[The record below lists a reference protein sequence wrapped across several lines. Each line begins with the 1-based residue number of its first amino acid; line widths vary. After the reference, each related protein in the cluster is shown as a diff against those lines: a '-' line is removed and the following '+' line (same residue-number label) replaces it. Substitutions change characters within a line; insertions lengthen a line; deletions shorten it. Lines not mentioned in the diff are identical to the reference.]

1 MCYLYCTC
9 TPTRAYTRDQKQ
21 MTDQNHISLFEGKQ
35 VRYLWDEE
43 KQQYFFSVVDV
54 IQVLTDSPRPR
65 KYWNA
70 LKTKLQAEGSEVSQN
85 MGQLK
90 LPAPDGKMRLTDVA
104 TTEQLFRLI
113 QSVPSKKAEPF
124 KLWLAEVGRQRLEQ
138 LQDPELSI
146 EQAIRDYRRLGYS
159 ESWINQRIKT
169 IEVRKGLTDEWKRGG
184 MTEERD
190 YAILT
195 DIISKAWSGMTT
207 HEYKAHKGL
216 RKENLRDNMTNV
228 ELMLNGLAEAA
239 ATELSQREN
248 PQGFQAN
255 AQVAQRGG
263 NVAHVARE
271 QLEHELGRTVIS
283 DKRAVHFTTPPDE
296 LPLGN
301 MEE

>member
-1 MCYLYCTC
+1 M
-9 TPTRAYTRDQKQ
+9 
-21 MTDQNHISLFEGKQ
+21 
-35 VRYLWDEE
+35 
-43 KQQYFFSVVDV
+43 
-54 IQVLTDSPRPR
+54 
-65 KYWNA
+65 
-70 LKTKLQAEGSEVSQN
+70 
-85 MGQLK
+85 
-90 LPAPDGKMRLTDVA
+90 PAPDGKMRLTDVA

-207 HEYKAHKGL
+207 REYKAHKGL

-296 LPLGN
+296 LPLATG
-301 MEE
+301 EE

>member
-1 MCYLYCTC
+1 MSEH
-9 TPTRAYTRDQKQ
+9 Q
-21 MTDQNHISLFEGKQ
+21 HITLFEGQQ

-54 IQVLTDSPRPR
+54 IQVLTDNATPRRYWSDLKR
-65 KYWNA
+65 K
-70 LKTKLQAEGSEVSQN
+70 LKAEGSEVYEKIV
-85 MGQLK
+85 QLK

-124 KLWLAEVGRQRLEQ
+124 KLWLAEVARERFEQ

-159 ESWINQRIKT
+159 EAWINQRIKT

-184 MTEERD
+184 MREDRD
-190 YAILT
+190 YALLT

-207 HEYKAHKGL
+207 REYKAHKGL
-216 RKENLRDNMTNV
+216 RKESLRDNMTNV

-248 PQGFQAN
+248 PQGLQAN

-263 NVAHVARE
+263 NVAYVARE
-271 QLEHELGRTVIS
+271 QLEQELGRTVIS
-283 DKRAVHFTTPPDE
+283 NKRAVHFTTPPNE

-301 MEE
+301 IEE